1 MALLNR
7 QLKFQDA
14 DTIPLIDSQNN
25 QVLSNFNVD
34 VKPDSDDENTEEV
47 SFQRHDI
54 TLWVSDSIMLLVEQ
68 FQCYALLL
76 ALSERWGWSIQW
88 VNSTAFEFIFN
99 IDFWKF
105 RKVKTGA
112 FNHSR
117 SLFVDTRNIG
127 FNYMSYIAS

>member
-34 VKPDSDDENTEEV
+34 VTPDSDDEDTEEV

-54 TLWVSDSIMLLVEQ
+54 TLWVTDAIILLVEQ
-68 FQCYALLL
+68 FQFYAVLL
-76 ALSERWGWSIQW
+76 AMSEHWGWPIQW
-88 VNSTAFEFIFN
+88 VNSTAFVFIFN
-99 IDFWKF
+99 FDIWEF
-105 RKVKTGA
+105 RKVETGA
-112 FNHSR
+112 SFS
-117 SLFVDTRNIG
+117 FVIC
-127 FNYMSYIAS
+127 